1 MIFVTEDDR
10 EGCLINALGAYVP
23 HMTKSMDEY
32 MLGVARARKAGS
44 FSAI

>member
-1 MIFVTEDDR
+1 M
-10 EGCLINALGAYVP
+10 ALGAYVP
-23 HMTKSMDEY
+23 HVAKSMDEY